1 MPRGAWS
8 AKRERQYEA
17 ILSSCLTRDGRKT
30 VACKRIAAATVNKT
44 RSRMGE
50 TKGAKMAK
58 RKKRSVRGL
67 GASDYAHATMA
78 GRKLGDLD
86 TILDNAERTSSC
98 SSMMTH
104 YQAGLADW
112 GNAEAHVR
120 SGVTKTD
127 YPALHDRLE
136 RQRKRLVKLDGRI
149 RQCFC
154 KG

>member
-1 MPRGAWS
+1 MPRGAWG

-17 ILSSCLTRDGRKT
+17 ILTSCLTTTRRKVGT
-30 VACKRIAAATVNKT
+30 CKRIAAATVNKT

-67 GASDYAHATMA
+67 GASDYAHGTMA
-78 GRKLGDLD
+78 GRKLNDLD

-98 SSMMTH
+98 ASMMTH

-120 SGVTKTD
+120 SGVERSQ
-127 YPALHDRLE
+127 YPALHDKLE
-136 RQRKRLVKLDGRI
+136 RGRKRLVKLDGRI

-154 KG
+154 KD